1 MSERGIASIDDF
13 LAEIPGDSPAGVSL
27 PFAIKA
33 ELEEARKEIDPN
45 DYDAND
51 PTRPS
56 EPKKADWPTIAS
68 LAQRTLKE
76 TSKDLLVAA
85 RLTEAL
91 SKLHGFGGLADG
103 LAIMRG
109 MVDQCWD
116 RMYPEIDD
124 GDIEV
129 RAGPFHWLGDADRGA
144 KFPFAVR
151 NLPIVPNNGTP
162 LGWRQWKDSA
172 EGRGPISKDEFDA
185 AVNRADRAQCQATV
199 DAVTRVVSELNGLGE
214 LLNKRMGHE
223 SPGLSELRGAVGE
236 CYSLAR
242 QILDKK
248 GPAIAAAEETEEGG
262 GGAEAA
268 GGRSPSERAVLS
280 RAEVYR
286 RLGEAADLLERLEPH
301 SPIPYLVRKA
311 VELGAMPFPV
321 LMRALIRDDNVLLD
335 MSRELGIKA
344 PPEPQP

>member
-1 MSERGIASIDDF
+1 MSESGIASIDEF

-56 EPKKADWPTIAS
+56 EPKKADWPAIAS

-91 SKLHGFGGLADG
+91 AKLHGFGGLADG

-109 MVDQCWD
+109 MVDRCWD
-116 RMYPEIDD
+116 RMYPEIED

-151 NLPIVPNNGTP
+151 NLPILSNNGTP
-162 LGWRQWKDSA
+162 LGWRQWKEGA
-172 EGRGPISKDEFDA
+172 EGRGSVSKDEFEA

-199 DAVTRVVSELNGLGE
+199 DAVTRVISELNGLGE

-223 SPGLSELRGAVGE
+223 SPGMSELRGAIGE

-248 GPAIAAAEETEEGG
+248 GPAIAVEEAGG
-262 GGAEAA
+262 GDGEAGTS
-268 GGRSPSERAVLS
+268 GGGSPSDRAVLS
-280 RAEVYR
+280 RSEVYR

-301 SPIPYLVRKA
+301 SPIPYLIRKA

-321 LMRALIRDDNVLLD
+321 LMRALIRDDNVLMD
-335 MSRELGIKA
+335 MSRELGIKQ
-344 PPEPQP
+344 PEPQG